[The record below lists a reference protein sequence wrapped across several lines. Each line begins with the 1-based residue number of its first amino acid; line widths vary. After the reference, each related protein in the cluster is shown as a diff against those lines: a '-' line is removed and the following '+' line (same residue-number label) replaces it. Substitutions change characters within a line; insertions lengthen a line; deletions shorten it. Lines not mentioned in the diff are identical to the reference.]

1 MALNGPELCRMTFNT
16 AYEGF
21 IFQMVNGMNGPECC
35 DCCEWLLNPP
45 FDLDQEASDFF
56 IALIILVSKT
66 DS

>member
-16 AYEGF
+16 PKEGL

-45 FDLDQEASDFF
+45 FDLDQEAPLLFVNVLNLG
-56 IALIILVSKT
+56 I
-66 DS
+66 

>member
-16 AYEGF
+16 AKEGF

-45 FDLDQEASDFF
+45 FDLDQEAPIFS
-56 IALIILVSKT
+56 IIMMMLENVN
-66 DS
+66 

>member
-16 AYEGF
+16 AKEGL

-45 FDLDQEASDFF
+45 FELDQEAPHSTVWSCEVGLDQQR
-56 IALIILVSKT
+56 
-66 DS
+66 